1 MRRGEEREEESDS
14 RGGGERSTGEGEV
27 EEVEGELR
35 CKVGHAFP
43 GAIKNCSILVE
54 R

>member
-1 MRRGEEREEESDS
+1 MTVEEVG
-14 RGGGERSTGEGEV
+14 RGGRGEGEV